1 MDGIMQGRM
10 DGGTGEKKDV
20 ECFNNTCCRKGYWGV
35 ECGNWSVRSA
45 RRAVYVLRRLLVVE
59 RHSAM
64 EIRDRGW

>member
-45 RRAVYVLRRLLVVE
+45 RRAVYVGFLAVVVNVTPQW
-59 RHSAM
+59 R
-64 EIRDRGW
+64 